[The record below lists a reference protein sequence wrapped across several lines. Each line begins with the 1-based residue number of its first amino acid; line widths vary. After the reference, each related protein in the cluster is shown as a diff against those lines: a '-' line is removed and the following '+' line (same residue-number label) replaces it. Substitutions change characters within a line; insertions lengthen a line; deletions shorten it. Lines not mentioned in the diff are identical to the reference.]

1 MTLYKS
7 FQDYCL
13 CICLQC
19 LCNIYSSIL
28 ATTTEET
35 TTPLIILE
43 TVPNTEMPATIVV
56 AEVMDSTE
64 YPRFYD
70 ENDRFESEFITSL
83 DEEEILKNAEEEED
97 TTQTSLDLIDDGGL
111 ISVTEANSVDWEVVE
126 LVSSTTSTTTTTTA
140 ATTTTTTSTTTTTT
154 TTTTKTKTTTTTKS
168 MSKSRCK
175 T

>member
-1 MTLYKS
+1 
-7 FQDYCL
+7 
-13 CICLQC
+13 
-19 LCNIYSSIL
+19 
-28 ATTTEET
+28 
-35 TTPLIILE
+35 
-43 TVPNTEMPATIVV
+43 MPATIVV

-140 ATTTTTTSTTTTTT
+140 ATTAATTTTSTTTTTT
-154 TTTTKTKTTTTTKS
+154 TTSTTTTTTT
-168 MSKSRCK
+168 MTTTTTTTTTSKLLHSAF
-175 T
+175 